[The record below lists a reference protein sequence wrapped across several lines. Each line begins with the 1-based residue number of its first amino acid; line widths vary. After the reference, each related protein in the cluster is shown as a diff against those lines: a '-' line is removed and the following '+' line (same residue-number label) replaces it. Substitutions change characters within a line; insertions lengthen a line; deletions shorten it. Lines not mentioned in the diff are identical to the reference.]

1 MRAKTIIATI
11 CCAGFLAAPVVAQN
25 APVQAPLMGSEAT
38 DDFAQAAAPA
48 NNTPP
53 GFGGA
58 DGIYRVLVVGDAL
71 AGGLGAGMSRMIEAD
86 TRFEIVNRF
95 NESSGLTRIEFYDWA
110 SAIPKITASK
120 SFDAV
125 VVLMGVNDRQD
136 IRDGNARY
144 VFRTANWEKS
154 YRATVDRSLA
164 AIQLAGAE
172 VFWISLPPMADPTFD
187 ADMRYLSDIQ
197 KAQTEHAGGHF
208 IDVRSYFVA
217 ADGSYVDRGAD
228 DTGVDRK
235 LRARDGITFFKQ
247 GNNRFGQ
254 IVVGLIKNAALAD
267 EKAVVP
273 VVAPVATQA
282 AVVPPAAAV
291 VVPSTPPVF
300 GQAGLDGEAIAFDA
314 NSVRASIS
322 QQPKLSEAINQA
334 EQSTGQRIRALAGS
348 KAEKLLVE
356 GQSTAAPLGRFDDFS
371 VTAKN

>member
-1 MRAKTIIATI
+1 
-11 CCAGFLAAPVVAQN
+11 
-25 APVQAPLMGSEAT
+25 
-38 DDFAQAAAPA
+38 
-48 NNTPP
+48 
-53 GFGGA
+53 
-58 DGIYRVLVVGDAL
+58 
-71 AGGLGAGMSRMIEAD
+71 
-86 TRFEIVNRF
+86 
-95 NESSGLTRIEFYDWA
+95 
-110 SAIPKITASK
+110 
-120 SFDAV
+120 
-125 VVLMGVNDRQD
+125 
-136 IRDGNARY
+136 
-144 VFRTANWEKS
+144 
-154 YRATVDRSLA
+154 
-164 AIQLAGAE
+164 
-172 VFWISLPPMADPTFD
+172 
-187 ADMRYLSDIQ
+187 
-197 KAQTEHAGGHF
+197 
-208 IDVRSYFVA
+208 
-217 ADGSYVDRGAD
+217 VDRGAD

-254 IVVGLIKNAALAD
+254 IVVGLIENAALAD